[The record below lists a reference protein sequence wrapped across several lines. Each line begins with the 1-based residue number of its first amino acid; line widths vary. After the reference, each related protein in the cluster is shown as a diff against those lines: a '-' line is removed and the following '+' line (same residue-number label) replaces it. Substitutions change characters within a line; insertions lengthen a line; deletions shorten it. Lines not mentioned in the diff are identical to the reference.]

1 MKRMFNAIYPQV
13 KEFLG
18 RTGLTN
24 NEIGWEWESGEEN
37 IFSLSTILF
46 HFQGGPLDTMR
57 NLDQF
62 LPQDNSG
69 KGEE

>member
-37 IFSLSTILF
+37 IFFAIYHTISFPGRAAGHDEEPRPVSTARQLWK
-46 HFQGGPLDTMR
+46 R
-57 NLDQF
+57 
-62 LPQDNSG
+62 
-69 KGEE
+69 

>member
-1 MKRMFNAIYPQV
+1 MPKRESKRLKAEKYLHNWLERREREHLLIFHFNY
-13 KEFLG
+13 
-18 RTGLTN
+18 
-24 NEIGWEWESGEEN
+24 
-37 IFSLSTILF
+37 
-46 HFQGGPLDTMR
+46 FQGGPLDTMR